1 MLAPGR
7 GRCSRASAGLRYTVA
22 LPRAAKRPRVDG
34 HAAPIGAAET
44 DALEVRILSA
54 ADLRRAI
61 TARAA
66 VDAMRAAFGELSG
79 GTAVVPV
86 RSHLESAHGLM
97 LVMPAVLGA
106 RPALGAK
113 VVSVFPDNPSRGAPA
128 VQGAVL
134 LLDAASGRA
143 RALLDGT
150 SLTKLRTAAASALAT
165 ELLAQAD
172 ADVLTVFGAGAQGR
186 SHVEMLARTRRLR
199 EVRIVSRS
207 GASAGRLAERLSA
220 VADTLVADTLV
231 AEAGHDAPPI
241 IHAVRDPA
249 AALDGAGIVVTAT
262 SSTTPVFAAGD
273 LAPGAHVNAVGAYRA
288 DMQEID
294 ADLVRRARVVVD
306 QREAAWA
313 ESGDLIVPAESG
325 LIGRDAVDA
334 EIGEIVNGDAPP
346 GRGARDFSLFE
357 SVGNAAQDIA
367 IAETAVASAER
378 ANLGVLAPF

>member
-1 MLAPGR
+1 MEI
-7 GRCSRASAGLRYTVA
+7 
-22 LPRAAKRPRVDG
+22 RV
-34 HAAPIGAAET
+34 
-44 DALEVRILSA
+44 LSA

-61 TARAA
+61 TARDA

-79 GTAVVPV
+79 GTAAVPV
-86 RSHLESAHGLM
+86 RAHLACARGLM

-106 RPALGAK
+106 RSTLGAK

-134 LLDAASGRA
+134 LLDAETGRA

-150 SLTKLRTAAASALAT
+150 SLTGVRTAAASALAT
-165 ELLAQAD
+165 DLLAPAD
-172 ADVLTVFGAGAQGR
+172 ADVLAVFGAGTQGR
-186 SHVEMLARTRRLR
+186 SHVELIARTRRLR

-207 GASAGRLAERLSA
+207 GASAERLAARLSKEA
-220 VADTLVADTLV
+220 ETLVPEGSPA
-231 AEAGHDAPPI
+231 APPI
-241 IHAVRDPA
+241 VHAVRDAA
-249 AALDGAGIVVTAT
+249 AALDGAGLVVTAT
-262 SSTTPVFAAGD
+262 SSTTPVFAAAD
-273 LAPGAHVNAVGAYRA
+273 LAPGAHVNAVGAYRP

-313 ESGDLIVPAESG
+313 EAGDLIVPAESG
-325 LIGRDAVDA
+325 SIGRDAVDA
-334 EIGEIVNGDAPP
+334 EIGEIVNGHAPP
-346 GRGARDFSLFE
+346 GRGGRDFTLFE

-378 ANLGVLAPF
+378 ANLGALAPF

>member
-1 MLAPGR
+1 ME
-7 GRCSRASAGLRYTVA
+7 
-22 LPRAAKRPRVDG
+22 
-34 HAAPIGAAET
+34 I
-44 DALEVRILSA
+44 RILSA
-54 ADLRRAI
+54 ADLRRAL
-61 TARAA
+61 TARDA
-66 VDAMRAAFGELSG
+66 VDAMRAAFSELSG
-79 GTAVVPV
+79 GTAAVPV
-86 RSHLESAHGLM
+86 RSHLESARGLM
-97 LVMPAVLGA
+97 LVMPAVLRA

-134 LLDAASGRA
+134 LLDAETGRA

-150 SLTKLRTAAASALAT
+150 SLTEMRTAAASALAS

-172 ADVLTVFGAGAQGR
+172 ADVLAVFGAGAQGR
-186 SHVEMLARTRRLR
+186 SHVELLARTRRLR

-207 GASAGRLAERLSA
+207 GASAERLAERLSEA
-220 VADTLVADTLV
+220 AATLVPEVGPAS
-231 AEAGHDAPPI
+231 PPMV
-241 IHAVRDPA
+241 HAVRDPA

-262 SSTTPVFAAGD
+262 GSTTPVFAASD
-273 LAPGAHVNAVGAYRA
+273 LAPGAHVNAVGSYRP

-313 ESGDLIVPAESG
+313 EAGDLVVPAESG
-325 LIGRDAVDA
+325 LIGREAVDA

-346 GRGARDFSLFE
+346 GRGGRDFSLFE

-367 IAETAVASAER
+367 IAEAAVASAER

>member
-1 MLAPGR
+1 MPI
-7 GRCSRASAGLRYTVA
+7 
-22 LPRAAKRPRVDG
+22 RV
-34 HAAPIGAAET
+34 
-44 DALEVRILSA
+44 LSA
-54 ADLRRAI
+54 ADLRRALS
-61 TARAA
+61 ARGA

-79 GTAVVPV
+79 GTATVPV
-86 RSHLESAHGLM
+86 RSHLESARGLM

-134 LLDAASGRA
+134 LLDAESGRA

-150 SLTKLRTAAASALAT
+150 SLTEMRTAAASALAT
-165 ELLAQAD
+165 ELLARAD

-199 EVRIVSRS
+199 EVRVVSRS
-207 GASAGRLAERLSA
+207 GVSAEGLAARLSE
-220 VADTLVADTLV
+220 VAGTLVP
-231 AEAGHDAPPI
+231 EGGHGAPPV
-241 IHAVRDPA
+241 IHAVRHPA
-249 AALDGAGIVVTAT
+249 AALEDAGLVVTAT

-273 LAPGAHVNAVGAYRA
+273 LTPGAHVNAVGAYRP

-313 ESGDLIVPAESG
+313 EAGDLIVPAESG

-346 GRGARDFSLFE
+346 GRGGRDFTLFE

-378 ANLGVLAPF
+378 GNLGVLAPF

>member
-1 MLAPGR
+1 MEI
-7 GRCSRASAGLRYTVA
+7 
-22 LPRAAKRPRVDG
+22 RV
-34 HAAPIGAAET
+34 
-44 DALEVRILSA
+44 LSA
-54 ADLRRAI
+54 ADLCRAI
-61 TARAA
+61 TARDA

-79 GTAVVPV
+79 GTAIVPI
-86 RSHLESAHGLM
+86 RSHLESARGLM

-134 LLDAASGRA
+134 LLDAGSGRA

-150 SLTKLRTAAASALAT
+150 SLTEIRTAAASTLAT
-165 ELLAQAD
+165 ELLASPD

-186 SHVEMLARTRRLR
+186 SHVELLARTRRLR

-207 GASAGRLAERLSA
+207 GASAKRLAERLSEIA
-220 VADTLVADTLV
+220 GTLVP
-231 AEAGHDAPPI
+231 EGGHGAPPVI
-241 IHAVRDPA
+241 RAVRDPA
-249 AALDGAGIVVTAT
+249 AALEGAGLVVTAT
-262 SSTTPVFAAGD
+262 SSTTPVFAEGD
-273 LAPGAHVNAVGAYRA
+273 LTPGAHVNAVGAYRP

-313 ESGDLIVPAESG
+313 EAGDLIVPAESG

-346 GRGARDFSLFE
+346 GRGGRDFTLFE